1 MVIFENINEYTAY
14 TEMNVHT
21 QYIESIDNIQ
31 NRCMHTER
39 LEERLYEDDQG
50 NANDLGC
57 KLDSSL
63 LKFFFFVF
71 RCGAHLT
78 SQCIVSGYCTV
89 G

>member
-1 MVIFENINEYTAY
+1 VVIFENINEYTAY

-78 SQCIVSGYCTV
+78 SQ
-89 G
+89 